1 MRQGAYTSALLEK
14 YDLLKTR
21 PVDTP
26 MDPGTCKVLML
37 LPTDSS
43 TPKTVNMYQ
52 QIVGALMW
60 LLRTRPDMQFTI
72 QLLSRYLQC
81 ATQTH
86 IDIALGRPMKYLAGT
101 INHGIVFDP
110 GSDEWVLWGASDA
123 DLAGDLNS
131 ARSTVA
137 HATFL
142 GKVGCI
148 SSSSILERKICNSTG
163 MSETFAHLGL
173 GKQIVWD
180 RHLLRDLGFAPKE
193 ATLALVDNIGV
204 KNQSTKAINH
214 SGAKHYR
221 ISQAMVRQLN
231 EDQIMKT
238 DYVDTAHNCTDILT
252 KCLPTIL
259 FERHRLRLMGA
270 QSV

>member
-1 MRQGAYTSALLEK
+1 
-14 YDLLKTR
+14 
-21 PVDTP
+21 

-86 IDIALGRPMKYLAGT
+86 IDIALGCPMKYLAGT

-110 GSDEWVLWGASDA
+110 GSDEWVLWGASDV
-123 DLAGDLNS
+123 DLAGDLKS

-148 SSSSILERKICNSTG
+148 SSSSTLERKICNTTG
-163 MSETFAHLGL
+163 MAETFAHVGL
-173 GKQIVWD
+173 GK
-180 RHLLRDLGFAPKE
+180 
-193 ATLALVDNIGV
+193 
-204 KNQSTKAINH
+204 
-214 SGAKHYR
+214 
-221 ISQAMVRQLN
+221 
-231 EDQIMKT
+231 
-238 DYVDTAHNCTDILT
+238 
-252 KCLPTIL
+252 
-259 FERHRLRLMGA
+259 
-270 QSV
+270 